1 MTTWDKFIGEFR
13 AECKKYSC
21 RGCPYNEGD
30 FHSCIVDM
38 ARKLNYIETY
48 EMMDLRT
55 LKNRLDK

>member
-13 AECKKYSC
+13 AECQKYNC
-21 RGCPYNEGD
+21 RECPYNQED

-38 ARKLNYIETY
+38 ARKLNYIGTY
-48 EMMDLRT
+48 ETMDIRV